1 MHRESGVG
9 SYRRFPK
16 TVVKTDGSAVRT
28 GFDEIRARLAEA
40 CRGRAKTV
48 LTVECYPGVDQR
60 ELLQGLQ
67 PRRLLGER
75 VHARFGREFPIRF
88 DMLDTVHGQNLSL
101 QVHPLTEY
109 IQEHFNMRYTQDES
123 YYILD
128 TEGED
133 ACVWLGVRTG
143 TDPQAMAEALRAA
156 QRGEKPFPAE
166 QYVNRIPVKKHDHVL
181 IPAGTVH
188 CSGAGTMV
196 LEISA
201 TPYIFTYKLWDW
213 GRVDLDGKP
222 RPIHIDRGLAN
233 IQWDRDTE
241 WVRDNLVG
249 RETQVYA
256 DDGCT
261 VERTGLHER
270 EFIETFRVSTAREAS
285 VRRNGSVHVLNLVEG
300 RSAQLVSTT
309 GAFAPFA
316 LHYAE
321 TCIVPEAAGDYKI
334 VSEDGRPVKAV
345 IACVRG

>member
-1 MHRESGVG
+1 MRRIRRDVQARAQRAAGVLQRGEEQRGALGDLPAEAEAVGAEIAEKRQQSVAQPLAEQAEAAG
-9 SYRRFPK
+9 SRRVAALRPHGERK
-16 TVVKTDGSAVRT
+16 PVQ
-28 GFDEIRARLAEA
+28 RLAEPL
-40 CRGRAKTV
+40 RGQAQQAAFGDV
-48 LTVECYPGVDQR
+48 VVDAAVQKR
-60 ELLQGLQ
+60 
-67 PRRLLGER
+67 ER
-75 VHARFGREFPIRF
+75 VHVAVRRNARRGIFSQPAADAEGAAAAGPDADEHR
-88 DMLDTVHGQNLSL
+88 
-101 QVHPLTEY
+101 PL
-109 IQEHFNMRYTQDES
+109 RA
-123 YYILD
+123 
-128 TEGED
+128 G
-133 ACVWLGVRTG
+133 
-143 TDPQAMAEALRAA
+143 RAA

-201 TPYIFTYKLWDW
+201 TPYIFTFKLWDW

-270 EFIETFRVSTAREAS
+270 EFIDTFRVSTAREAS